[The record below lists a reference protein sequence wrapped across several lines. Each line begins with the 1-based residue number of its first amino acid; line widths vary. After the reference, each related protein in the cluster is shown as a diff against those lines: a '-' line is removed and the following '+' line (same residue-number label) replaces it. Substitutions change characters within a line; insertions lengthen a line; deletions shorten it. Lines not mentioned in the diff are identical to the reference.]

1 MIVVAAV
8 NIDKATV
15 VRLYVHRY
23 VNTVASWKLKI
34 KALDRLV
41 EIKSVLADVATTLE
55 LRWID
60 TIAVSG
66 WNVVVAI
73 VVVIAYTY

>member
-55 LRWID
+55 
-60 TIAVSG
+60 
-66 WNVVVAI
+66 
-73 VVVIAYTY
+73 